1 MNPPT
6 HLTHILLL
14 VTAYGIGC
22 FNAGYYLVRVWRRTD
37 VRQTGSGSSGAT
49 NVARLL
55 GWRGFA
61 ITLLLDAV
69 KGALAVSLARLADA
83 DPVIVVGAL
92 VAVVAGHVW
101 PVQLGFHGGKG
112 IAAYVGALLCLD
124 TALAAVFAALA
135 LVGYAL
141 SRAYRLAGLGAIASA
156 PLAAWALGSPTE
168 IVAGLG
174 TAGVIIKLQSLL
186 NGRVLFK
193 SGVSSSTAVLL
204 YTFNAYGSHVEC
216 LLCVHCG

>member
-1 MNPPT
+1 MNPPI
-6 HLTHILLL
+6 HLSPILLL

-37 VRQTGSGSSGAT
+37 VRQSGSGSSGAT

-61 ITLLLDAV
+61 ITLLLDAL

-83 DPVIVVGAL
+83 DPIIAVGTL

-101 PVQLGFHGGKG
+101 PVQLRFQGGKG
-112 IAAYVGALLCLD
+112 IAAYLGALLCLD

-156 PLAAWALGSPTE
+156 PLAAWALGCPTE

-174 TAGVIIKLQSLL
+174 TAGLIILIAHRSNLREEMNKFRSPPKP
-186 NGRVLFK
+186 GDDHHRMAK
-193 SGVSSSTAVLL
+193 R
-204 YTFNAYGSHVEC
+204 E
-216 LLCVHCG
+216 